1 LPLRNFLLSMQTMD
15 SLSSRSWND
24 DFDMRGQVHRLRQSA
39 VLISGKEA
47 VV

>member
-1 LPLRNFLLSMQTMD
+1 MD
-15 SLSSRSWND
+15 AFFKSLDD
-24 DFDMRGQVHRLRQSA
+24 DFCDMRGQAHRLRQSA